1 MSEPAWIIRTHRKTD
16 AKRLGAF
23 ECATANVKWQ
33 LEVERFVRNKL
44 HDWTTAPLGKTH
56 SDARTILLVCRA
68 SRELVGVAAHER
80 VRLSSPL
87 SGEFD
92 GTKIEVV
99 AISTAWQGKR
109 FSSGE
114 RASDVLMSAVMFDIE
129 NRLPPR
135 SKRVLAVVHKD
146 NGRSIA
152 LCQRHGL
159 ARALSNPDPDY
170 LRLIT

>member
-99 AISTAWQGKR
+99 AIVGRQLHG
-109 FSSGE
+109 
-114 RASDVLMSAVMFDIE
+114 V
-129 NRLPPR
+129 
-135 SKRVLAVVHKD
+135 RVHDGGGLGLGPACLEG
-146 NGRSIA
+146 GRS
-152 LCQRHGL
+152 RRPSRPNVSPTPVMPGHGSGRL
-159 ARALSNPDPDY
+159 MPRLEAR
-170 LRLIT
+170 T

>member
-23 ECATANVKWQ
+23 ECAT
-33 LEVERFVRNKL
+33 
-44 HDWTTAPLGKTH
+44 LGKTH

-99 AISTAWQGKR
+99 AISTA
-109 FSSGE
+109 
-114 RASDVLMSAVMFDIE
+114 
-129 NRLPPR
+129 
-135 SKRVLAVVHKD
+135 
-146 NGRSIA
+146 